1 MQGNVASRFLIYVV
15 SLIDFSLLR
24 EEARKRR
31 MRIYQGTFVKNVLDI
46 FFCPLFSYQQGCTEG
61 WMIRSL
67 HVCYSNPYTLSDKN

>member
-1 MQGNVASRFLIYVV
+1 
-15 SLIDFSLLR
+15 
-24 EEARKRR
+24 